1 MCILATRA
9 HLVTHQLLKCCVG
22 KCVSIAV
29 SVFCASAVLWWNG
42 YTGAMHLLL
51 RLLRFVSLFCIG
63 PLSVPPF
70 GFVLFVLIVVGS
82 SHILVVNKL
91 AVCHQTYA

>member
-9 HLVTHQLLKCCVG
+9 HLVTRQLLKCCVG
-22 KCVSIAV
+22 ECVSIAV
-29 SVFCASAVLWWNG
+29 FVFCASTVLWWKG

-51 RLLRFVSLFCIG
+51 RLLRFVSLFRIG
-63 PLSVPPF
+63 PLSVPPV